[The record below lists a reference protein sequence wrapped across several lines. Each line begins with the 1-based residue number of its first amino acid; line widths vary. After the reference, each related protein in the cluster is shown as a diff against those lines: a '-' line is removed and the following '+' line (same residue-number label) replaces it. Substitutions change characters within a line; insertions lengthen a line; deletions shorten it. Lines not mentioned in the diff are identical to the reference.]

1 MTRFHYIFLV
11 KFFLIITV
19 SLAQNYHAS
28 PVASQQKKIDDLKT
42 KLNQIKLQYQK
53 LQPHRPYIVINT
65 SENEVVVHD
74 GDFSHRAR
82 CSTGS
87 YILLKA
93 YGHQREWLFKTPR
106 GAFYITVKLRDP
118 VWYKP
123 DWAFIEED
131 LPIPSLAA
139 RSRYQSGVLGNFAVA
154 FGQGYLIHGTLYKR
168 LLGMPVTHG
177 CVRLDDHD
185 MQLVFNKL
193 THGSK
198 VFIF

>member
-1 MTRFHYIFLV
+1 MTRFLYIFLV
-11 KFFLIITV
+11 IFFLIMTV
-19 SLAQNYHAS
+19 SFAQNYNTS
-28 PVASQQKKIDDLKT
+28 PVASQQKKIDDLKK
-42 KLNQIKLQYQK
+42 KLNSIKLQYQK

-65 SENEVVVHD
+65 SENEVAVHD

-93 YGHQREWLFKTPR
+93 HGQREWLFKTPR
-106 GAFYITVKLRDP
+106 GAFRITVKLRDP

-139 RSRYQSGVLGNFAVA
+139 RSRYQSGVLGDFAVA

-185 MQLVFNKL
+185 MQLVFNRL